1 MCGIAGIFNTRQ
13 DMPPNK
19 KYLAAMTAAL
29 SHRGPDDQAIFT
41 DGAAGF
47 GFKRLSIVDVVNGNQ
62 PFFNPDRSVMLIC
75 NGEIYNYKELRKELY
90 AKGYSFNTHCDV
102 EVIVNLY
109 MEYGTALLHKLNG
122 QFAFAL
128 YDKNRHLLFLA
139 RDHFGIC
146 PLFYFELN
154 GSLLFASEIKALLK
168 HPLVRREVNLTG
180 LDQMFS
186 LPGNVSPET
195 MFRDIYSM
203 KPGHYMLVEN
213 GEAVQQEYWD
223 LNYPTLSEPLQRHPE
238 NYYEERLEELLLQAV
253 DYRLNAEVPVG
264 FYLSGGLDS
273 SLIGALMKK
282 RGNKNYASFSVVF
295 PGDSEIDESYYQQM
309 VAAYTQSMHHEVP
322 FTNEELL
329 RRLKAAVFYSETPLR
344 ETYNTCSL
352 ALSERV
358 RDSGV
363 KVILSGEGS
372 DELLGGYFG
381 YRFDVQR
388 MMKNNVSS
396 SVKQVEDILAG
407 EVRERIWG
415 DSSFFYEM
423 DERELEETKRALYSA
438 NLNEQY
444 QDFDCFRRQL
454 VNKEKLY
461 DRHPFNKRSYLDL
474 KLRLAD
480 HLIADHCDRV
490 NYANGIEGRYPFL
503 DINVVEFIRTIP
515 HDLKLNGMNEKY
527 ILKKIARR
535 YLPREIC
542 DRQKYGWIAP
552 GSPELLRSNTDWVN
566 DLLSYDRIKRQG
578 YFDPDTIE
586 RIKIAYRKDGFK
598 LHASYEND
606 LLIVVLTF
614 SIFLDLFELPSF

>member
-19 KYLAAMTAAL
+19 EYLAAMTAAL